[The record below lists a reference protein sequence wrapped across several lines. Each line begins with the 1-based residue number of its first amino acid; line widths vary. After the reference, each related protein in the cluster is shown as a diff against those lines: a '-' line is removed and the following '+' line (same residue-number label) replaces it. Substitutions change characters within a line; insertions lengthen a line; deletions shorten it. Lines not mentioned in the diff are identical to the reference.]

1 MGPGSG
7 IMALVDFLNLPEIY
21 RSYGDTNVDRLTNPD
36 LYKDAARVPANAFLD
51 TMTFLGDVATD
62 VPAMAVDYA
71 KAIKDGEDL
80 TLLTDQGRDL
90 AAATISGF
98 TGLPSL
104 TEDNPLMDLQNIKNS
119 LLYDSQLTINSKY
132 QSELQNL
139 EQEALK
145 FADETIPSFNT
156 FATNNPNKTIADY
169 KNMYDDIYNKKA
181 DEIYF
186 STLEPKITAERNAL
200 ASQSSINQ
208 YGYDIFNQGMGA
220 RDLLGPGFRALTL
233 GGVSGT
239 DIPLKYASEGEYFL
253 PFMEYEG
260 PDKENLERLTFM
272 TEVGAG
278 VPALV
283 RGLGKRFMRN
293 KDAVSPDLD
302 AAINEYMRD

>member
-1 MGPGSG
+1 
-7 IMALVDFLNLPEIY
+7 MALVDFLNLPEIY
-21 RSYGDTNVDRLTNPD
+21 RSYGDTNVERLTNPD

-145 FADETIPSFNT
+145 FADETIPSFDIY
-156 FATNNPNKTIADY
+156 AMNNPAGTIADY

-260 PDKENLERLTFM
+260 PDKENLERLTFI

-278 VPALV
+278 VPSLV
-283 RGLGKRFMRN
+283 KNIGKRFIRN

-302 AAINEYMRD
+302 DAIREYMRD

>member
-1 MGPGSG
+1 MLTIGKYHLSQS
-7 IMALVDFLNLPEIY
+7 EIY
-21 RSYGDTNVDRLTNPD
+21 QSYGDTNVDRLTNPD

-62 VPAMAVDYA
+62 VPAMAADYVQ
-71 KAIKDGEDL
+71 AIKDGEDL
-80 TLLTDQGRDL
+80 TLLSDQGRDL

-104 TEDNPLMDLQNIKNS
+104 TEDNPLMDLQNTKNS
-119 LLYDSQLTINSKY
+119 LLYDSQLTVNSKY

-208 YGYDIFNQGMGA
+208 YGYDIFSDDQSISSFF
-220 RDLLGPGFRALTL
+220 GPGFRAMTL
-233 GGVSGT
+233 NSVAGT

-260 PDKENLERLTFM
+260 PEKEKLERLTFAA
-272 TEVGAG
+272 EVAG
-278 VPALV
+278 
-283 RGLGKRFMRN
+283 GLGSLARSGIQRFARN
-293 KDAVSPDLD
+293 TDKISPELD
-302 AAINEYMRD
+302 EVISEYMRD